1 MLVCKIWPDYSQIRE
16 KTLPKTTTQSL
27 WTNTT
32 SSIQI
37 MMLDSPPLHVWQHL
51 VTHEGKSA
59 TQCPICAVLSD
70 NAGLSHHKCL
80 GTNCSVNWVQSI
92 VLLSILCMRC
102 IWCVSP
108 YLLPISIYNIPWCHT
123 ERKFSN
129 FNTHI
134 YLWFCMTSW
143 AEDGHT
149 ATVYLYP
156 RDIGKKRCCHQKC
169 CGCMGYTVV

>member
-1 MLVCKIWPDYSQIRE
+1 MNKHNQFHEDHDVRF
-16 KTLPKTTTQSL
+16 TTTTCLIAPGNTWRQVSNSVSHLCCSFWQCRSQSPQVSGDYL
-27 WTNTT
+27 
-32 SSIQI
+32 
-37 MMLDSPPLHVWQHL
+37 
-51 VTHEGKSA
+51 
-59 TQCPICAVLSD
+59 PIW
-70 NAGLSHHKCL
+70 
-80 GTNCSVNWVQSI
+80 SVNWIQSI

-108 YLLPISIYNIPWCHT
+108 YLLPISIYNIPWCHIR
-123 ERKFSN
+123 RKFSN

-134 YLWFCMTSW
+134 YLWFCMTGW

-156 RDIGKKRCCHQKC
+156 RDIGKKWYCHQKC